1 MSKVFDRA
9 MFKTENQPLK
19 ADSGI
24 MQGFDE
30 SVDEEIPEDEMMEE
44 VSRRRPN
51 SPEILMNNLR
61 GDMRSVDA
69 RYQELADMVG
79 EDVAMETPPEVL
91 ALLQAQM
98 AQQAMGI
105 GALPP
110 GQGLSP
116 PPMAAGA
123 PPMPTPDM
131 MGGMPPPPM
140 GGMPPG
146 PGGQM
151 PQGFADG
158 GMVGQEEQAAMSY
171 NPFNS
176 MNGMSG
182 LGSMMSTLKG
192 NMGGPNPYALTVGPD
207 DRPIGS
213 MGSMGGGTLGKFN
226 TTAQQDI
233 MGGNSGSGGFGSGYG
248 NSGGG
253 AGGAF
258 PLQGQYGIVKM
269 AKGGMADAAEALRQ
283 KGRGGDTILAHINPQ
298 EAELLKSMGGS
309 GTINPSTGIMEFKSS
324 PIRLMIEQLKATIAK
339 QNAGAEASAPSQPS
353 AVDVMNRGE
362 TEAAPSGI
370 SSIFRGRG
378 RPMPVQTGPRDFSEE
393 TLNAAKGG
401 YIGNFSE
408 GVASAGRNGDTALA
422 HITPEQAYYLKARG
436 GSGSVNPQTGLPE
449 FFEEEEKDAA
459 PSGTYSPEQISE
471 AREYLNKLIKTQPA
485 AVPGLE
491 ETIKTKEPIYAR
503 LLGGGEDQKNLSQAR
518 ILFDIAQRG
527 LSFAGNVDEQ
537 GRPMRGSAVSRFSN
551 AFKGLPGTM
560 AQESKGMED
569 VNRAARLAAL
579 QSSEKEIEA
588 VRSSNIKQEDLKR
601 KAFSDIIKSSG
612 SSGFGNSLTG
622 RLMGVFT
629 NMTPAYASGATTP
642 DQDRVFEASIA
653 QYTQPIETKDAQGN
667 ITIRRPELPDFVKKG
682 IEARKALPK
691 PGAATSSASKT
702 DVTDVSAATQVSDK
716 PVSASADQGPRPDQA
731 GVNNTLWGLAPN
743 YAGIVP
749 NVVAGATRVG
759 GAFIPG
765 VGELGKDQQYAVQRA
780 DTEKGRFISALAV
793 NPRYPVA
800 EMQRIEREISI
811 GAKFLDNAS
820 SVRTRMVAVDDYLAK
835 EQIKEEKA
843 STDKNLP
850 VTEQNAA
857 RTAANDIKSFRQVLG
872 VPPRVYSLEEA
883 SKLPSGTPFLW
894 KGIEPRTRR

>member
-1 MSKVFDRA
+1 MPSNIFDRA
-9 MFKTENQPLK
+9 MFKAENKPMK

-30 SVDEEIPEDEMMEE
+30 EGEVPEDEMMEE
-44 VSRRRPN
+44 VSQRKPN

-79 EDVAMETPPEVL
+79 DDVAMETPPEVL
-91 ALLQAQM
+91 ALLQAQL
-98 AQQAMGI
+98 AQQSTGI

-131 MGGMPPPPM
+131 MGGMPPEMM
-140 GGMPPG
+140 GGMPQPG
-146 PGGQM
+146 AMPQGPEGQM
-151 PQGFADG
+151 PQGFALG
-158 GMVGQEEQAAMSY
+158 GLAGKFSATATAQPGQ
-171 NPFNS
+171 
-176 MNGMSG
+176 
-182 LGSMMSTLKG
+182 ST
-192 NMGGPNPYALTVGPD
+192 
-207 DRPIGS
+207 
-213 MGSMGGGTLGKFN
+213 GGG
-226 TTAQQDI
+226 
-233 MGGNSGSGGFGSGYG
+233 GGGFFGSGI
-248 NSGGG
+248 NSLVEQLR
-253 AGGAF
+253 AQGAF
-258 PLQGQYGIVKM
+258 NAPSVPMGQYSGPQVPAQLITENGRATTNPEWLKKFV
-269 AKGGMADAAEALRQ
+269 AD
-283 KGRGGDTILAHINPQ
+283 
-298 EAELLKSMGGS
+298 
-309 GTINPSTGIMEFKSS
+309 F
-324 PIRLMIEQLKATIAK
+324 
-339 QNAGAEASAPSQPS
+339 
-353 AVDVMNRGE
+353 
-362 TEAAPSGI
+362 
-370 SSIFRGRG
+370 
-378 RPMPVQTGPRDFSEE
+378 QTGQQPRSFAD
-393 TLNAAKGG
+393 GG
-401 YIGNFSE
+401 IANFSE
-408 GVASAGRNGDTALA
+408 GVAQAGRNGDTVLA
-422 HITPEQAYYLKARG
+422 HITPEQASFLKAQG
-436 GSGSVNPQTGLPE
+436 GSGTINPRTGLPE
-449 FFEEEEKDAA
+449 FFEEEKESDSASPGA
-459 PSGTYSPEQISE
+459 YSAEQVSE
-471 AREYLNKLIKTQPA
+471 ARQYLNNLIRAKPA

-491 ETIKTKEPIYAR
+491 ETIKAKEPIYAR
-503 LLGGGEDQKNLSQAR
+503 LLGGGEDQRNMSQAR

-527 LSFAGNVDEQ
+527 LAFAGNVDEQ
-537 GRPMRGSAVSRFSN
+537 GRPMRGSPVSRFSN
-551 AFKGLPGTM
+551 AFRGLPGTM

-569 VNRAARLAAL
+569 INRAARVAAL

-588 VRSSNIKQEDLKR
+588 IRSSNIKQEDLKR

-629 NMTPAYASGATTP
+629 NMTPAYAAGETTP
-642 DQDRVFEASIA
+642 DQDRVFEASIS

-691 PGAATSSASKT
+691 SGAVAPKA
-702 DVTDVSAATQVSDK
+702 DVTDVSAASQVSDK
-716 PVSASADQGPRPDQA
+716 PVPASAAQGPGPDEA

-793 NPRYPVA
+793 NPRFPVA

-811 GAKFLDNAS
+811 GAKFLDNAA

-843 STDKNLP
+843 SVDKNLP

-872 VPPRVYSLEEA
+872 VPQRVYSLEEA

-894 KGIEPRTRR
+894 KGIEPRTRK